1 MDGLIRLLY
10 SFKFNVFGIELDSG
24 NLIGTVQK
32 LTNFSNVQNINIWSI
47 GKTVNDCIVPVAL
60 SLLIL
65 FFMINLIK
73 KSMEVERIS
82 WERVVMAFISFLI
95 LKYFI
100 MNGYDFL
107 STIMNIVNDIFITV
121 TNALSNNNTNINIA
135 DTLINAVPDGFVDSI
150 MTYGLYLILF
160 IPFMTTIVQILTQ
173 IFLRVIKL
181 ILCFAF
187 APIPIALAADDEG
200 RNKAVQYFLFAAS
213 VGLEAVII
221 YLATN
226 IYAVG
231 LSGLSGTVSSTS
243 AISTIVAMLFLNRN
257 VFSSYSVWKSVRRK
271 VDRRSL
277 IYG

>member
-1 MDGLIRLLY
+1 MDDLIRILY
-10 SFKFNVFGIELDSG
+10 NFKFTVFGVTLDSG
-24 NLIGTVQK
+24 NLVGSVQQ

-47 GKTVNDCIVPVAL
+47 GMTVNNVIIPISL

-82 WERVVMAFISFLI
+82 WERVVMAFVSFLL

-100 MNGYDFL
+100 QNGYSFL
-107 STIMNIVNDIFITV
+107 SSIMNIVNDIFVSV
-121 TNALSNNNTNINIA
+121 TNVLSNGNSNIDIA
-135 DTLINAVPDGFVDSI
+135 ETLIKAVPSGFVDKI

-173 IFLRVIKL
+173 IFLRIVKL

-200 RNKAVQYFLFAAS
+200 RGKAIQFFLFAAS

-221 YLATN
+221 YIATN
-226 IYAVG
+226 VYAIGLAG
-231 LSGLSGTVSSTS
+231 LSSTVSSTN
-243 AISTIVAMLFLNRN
+243 AISTIVAMLFLNGMYLA
-257 VFSSYSVWKSVRRK
+257 V
-271 VDRRSL
+271 
-277 IYG
+277 IQYGSQFAEKLTGGH

>member
-1 MDGLIRLLY
+1 MDDLIRILY
-10 SFKFNVFGIELDSG
+10 NFKFTVFGVTLDSG
-24 NLIGTVQK
+24 NLVGSVQQ

-47 GKTVNDCIVPVAL
+47 GMTVNNVIIPIAL

-82 WERVVMAFISFLI
+82 WERVVMAFVSFLL

-100 MNGYDFL
+100 QNGYSFL
-107 STIMNIVNDIFITV
+107 SSIMNIVNDIFVSV
-121 TNALSNNNTNINIA
+121 TNVLSNGNSNIDIA
-135 DTLINAVPDGFVDSI
+135 ETLIKAVPSGFVDKI

-173 IFLRVIKL
+173 IFLRIVKL
-181 ILCFAF
+181 ILCFTF

-200 RNKAVQYFLFAAS
+200 RGKAIQFFLFAAS

-221 YLATN
+221 YIATN
-226 IYAVG
+226 VYAIGLAG
-231 LSGLSGTVSSTS
+231 LSSTVSSTN
-243 AISTIVAMLFLNRN
+243 AISTIVAMLFLNGMYLA
-257 VFSSYSVWKSVRRK
+257 V
-271 VDRRSL
+271 
-277 IYG
+277 IQYGSQFAEKLTGGH